1 MSSTLSRSAR
11 INTLDTNPEISM
23 SLNRRQ
29 LVQAAAGSVSI
40 ATLAPSMVFGAST
53 KKTGNLRIAA
63 IGFGGRGKADLSEMK
78 SHPDF
83 ELTAACDVDQSL
95 HKIVDPLGTNI
106 KKYQDYRLLFKDSS
120 DDFDAVVIATP
131 DHMHAPIA
139 LLAMEHDK
147 HVYLQK
153 PLAHDI
159 GECRVLAE
167 QAAKNPHLKTQ
178 MGIQI
183 HAHAAYRTAVSWI
196 QSGLIGTVKDVHSWS
211 GKGWGGEMK
220 GKSPST
226 PPTHLDW
233 DLYCGVS
240 EKLPYVK
247 GWYHRSNWRKWLA
260 FGTGT
265 QGDMGCHIVDPV
277 FTALEI
283 KEPTQCTSL
292 GPGPFKQNFA
302 LLSHVVYTF
311 RGTPYTTDVLNL
323 SWYNGSL
330 RPTKVDGIPA
340 NIKLPHQGSVFIG
353 TKGSLVL
360 PHIGSPQVYQ
370 VDGTPMQKLP
380 ESLEHAN
387 HFHQW
392 IDAANGKIESTG
404 APFEYSGPLT
414 EAVLM
419 GTVINRWPKETFQ
432 WDATTCKFTG
442 NSQSVKEANA
452 LLAPAYRT
460 DW

>member
-1 MSSTLSRSAR
+1 
-11 INTLDTNPEISM
+11 M
-23 SLNRRQ
+23 SLDRRQ
-29 LVQAAAGSVSI
+29 IIKAAAGSVSI
-40 ATLAPSMVFGAST
+40 ATLAPSMVFGAQRNT
-53 KKTGNLRIAA
+53 AKNFRIAA
-63 IGFGGRGKADLSEMK
+63 IGFGGRGKADLKEMQ
-78 SHPDF
+78 SHPNF
-83 ELTAACDVDQSL
+83 EITAACDVDKSL
-95 HKIVDPLGTNI
+95 HNIVDEMGTDI
-106 KKYQDYRLLFKDSS
+106 KKFQDYRLLFKNST

-139 LLAMEHDK
+139 LMAMEHDK

-159 GECRVLAE
+159 AECRLLAE
-167 QAAKNPHLKTQ
+167 QAAKKPNLKTQ

-183 HAHAAYRTAVSWI
+183 HAHPAYRTAVAWI

-220 GKSPST
+220 GKSPT
-226 PPTHLDW
+226 PPPAHLDW

-240 EKLPYVK
+240 EKLPYVE
-247 GWYHRSNWRKWLA
+247 GWYHRNNWRKWLA

-292 GPGPFKQNFA
+292 GPGPFKDNFA

-311 RGTPYTTDVLNL
+311 RGTRYTTNELNL
-323 SWYNGSL
+323 TWYNGSL
-330 RPTKVDGIPA
+330 RPSRVDGIPA
-340 NIKLPHQGSVFIG
+340 KVDLPSQGSVFIG
-353 TKGSLVL
+353 TEGSLIL
-360 PHIGSPQVYQ
+360 PHIGNPQVYHA
-370 VDGTPMQKLP
+370 DGTPMKKLP
-380 ESLEHAN
+380 QTVQKGN

-392 IDAANGKIESTG
+392 IDAAQGKIESTG
-404 APFEYSGPLT
+404 APFQYAGPLT

-419 GTVINRWPKETFQ
+419 GTVINRWPTETFD
-432 WDATTCKFTG
+432 WDAAACKFKG
-442 NSQSVKEANA
+442 DSQAVKEANA

-460 DW
+460 GW